1 MSKPIL
7 YLCPSIPYPA
17 DNGGKVA
24 FNNHIDFLKNNG
36 FDIHAVFLDVD
47 SGYQDV
53 AKTYLENKGF
63 ASINV
68 FSREVPRIK
77 GLTSIIK
84 SLYYFA
90 SNIKPRAFIARYN
103 PELQEFVRNEI
114 MSLKYDY
121 VIFDH
126 FTSLSF
132 IDDFEILKSFNSIYI
147 AHNFEAKVIADEF
160 KSFTNPILKLVY
172 YIEYC
177 KTKHIE
183 KQILKKIY
191 RTITISSSDKNELSD
206 FYGNFKL
213 KNIPEIIPLKEKLWS
228 FSQAKNILFVGG
240 TDYYP
245 NYEAVDWIVKVLM
258 PALNKMD
265 NNITC
270 TIVGDSKNY
279 KYKHLSPNVFFSG
292 RIEDRELENLYCSSN
307 LFISPVILG
316 SGIKVKVLTAL
327 SYATPVL
334 CTEESLNGI
343 DYLTGLKTIV
353 FERKN
358 LKKSVNDIL
367 SLLNDRNQQL
377 KLSFLIKEIIKES
390 INSINKQWA
399 LNEI

>member
-1 MSKPIL
+1 MSKSIL

-17 DNGGKVA
+17 NNGGKVV

-47 SGYQDV
+47 CGYQNI
-53 AKTYLENKGF
+53 AKADLKNKGF

-90 SNIKPRAFIARYN
+90 TNIKPRAFIARYN
-103 PELQEFVRNEI
+103 PELQEFVRREI
-114 MSLKYDY
+114 VNLKYDY
-121 VIFDH
+121 IIFDH

-132 IDDFEILKSFNSIYI
+132 IDDFEILKSCNSIYI
-147 AHNFEAKVIADEF
+147 AHNFEAKVIADQF
-160 KSFTNPILKLVY
+160 KSLTNPILKLIY

-177 KTKHIE
+177 KTKRIE
-183 KQILKKIY
+183 KQILEKIS
-191 RTITISSSDKNELSD
+191 RTITISSTDRNELSD

-213 KNIPEIIPLKEKLWS
+213 KNIPEIIPLKANLWS
-228 FSQAKNILFVGG
+228 FFKTKNILFVGG

-245 NYEAVDWIVKVLM
+245 NYEAVNWIVKVLM

-265 NNITC
+265 INVTC
-270 TIVGDSKNY
+270 TIVGNSINY
-279 KYKHLSPNVFFSG
+279 KYKYLSPNVFFTG
-292 RIEDRELENLYCSSN
+292 RIDDQELENLYTSSN

-327 SYATPVL
+327 SYGIPVL
-334 CTEESLNGI
+334 CTRESMNGI
-343 DYLTGLKTIV
+343 DYLIGLKSII

-358 LKKSVNDIL
+358 LEKSVSDIL
-367 SLLNDRNQQL
+367 NLVNDSDQQL
-377 KLSFLIKEIIKES
+377 KLSSLIKKAIIDNLNI
-390 INSINKQWA
+390 INQQWS